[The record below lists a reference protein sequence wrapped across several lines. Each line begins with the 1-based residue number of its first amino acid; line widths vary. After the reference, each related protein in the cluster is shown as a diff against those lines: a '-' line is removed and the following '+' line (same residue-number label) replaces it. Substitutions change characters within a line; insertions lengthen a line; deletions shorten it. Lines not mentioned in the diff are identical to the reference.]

1 MEPLKGKWI
10 KTWLATRSGIW
21 TTGIVLLFLLSP
33 AGRAAAPQEAE
44 VSAQQESATASPQ
57 SEEGFV
63 EVERQTPFGT
73 QRFLVPQSSAPRQQQ
88 PPPESQPV
96 PQADAPPTAV
106 PVPPAGAVDPT
117 APPAALPQQQQAPPV
132 ATAAPQAAQAS
143 PTAPI
148 ALHLENAELLQVIGI
163 IAAELQ
169 MNYVVDPQVEG
180 RVHINT
186 LGQLQ
191 RDDLF
196 PLLQMILRINGATA
210 VQTGNFYRIV
220 PLQDVQ
226 RLPLA
231 PLIDPAAANLPED
244 DRMVM
249 NIVPLQYVSAAD
261 MTQILT
267 PFLADGGHLF
277 SQQQGNVLIVTDSS
291 RNMRRLLEL
300 VGLFD
305 SETFLGRRARLY
317 SVTHSGAL
325 RLAAELQEVFSAY
338 ALSGSA
344 AAIRFIPIERINSI
358 LAVTASPGLYPEV
371 QKWMEQ
377 LDQPFRETGIRNFI
391 YKVENAKAE
400 DLASV
405 LSSLHGNVPY
415 PPYPQAAMADP
426 AAAPAPGMASL
437 SQQGMA
443 TPQLTIPG
451 AGFPA
456 MGFATEPAM
465 LSHVRIVPDPVN
477 NQLVIQAT
485 AQEYEEIRQT
495 LRDLDIIPRQVMIE
509 AKVFEVDL
517 TGALSAGVSAFLQN
531 RSNAERKLTASFA
544 TALNVTVGTLIGRT
558 RELLLFLNAAE
569 TRSQARVISAPAILA
584 SDNIAASI
592 SVGTEIPMLTSQAL
606 VGGAQSQGT
615 NLFTNTIQNRDTG
628 VLLNIT
634 PRINSSGLVN
644 LRINQEVSAP
654 LAAVAGGIQS
664 PSIQKR
670 SISTQVVVGDGET
683 IALGGIIQET
693 RTFSNSRVPLLG
705 RIPYLGILFGSTS
718 VSSQK
723 TELIILL
730 TPTVIRNPLEAQR
743 ATTELRDKLKE
754 LQRLLAEEEEQ
765 QQEQR

>member
-1 MEPLKGKWI
+1 M
-10 KTWLATRSGIW
+10 ATRSGRW
-21 TTGIVLLFLLSP
+21 TTAIVLLFLLSP
-33 AGRAAAPQEAE
+33 AGRAAVPQEGQ
-44 VSAQQESATASPQ
+44 VSDQQPDATASPQ
-57 SEEGFV
+57 SEEEFV
-63 EVERQTPFGT
+63 EVELQTPFGT
-73 QRFLVPQSSAPRQQQ
+73 QRVRVPASSMPQQQ
-88 PPPESQPV
+88 PPQPQPV
-96 PQADAPPTAV
+96 PSADAPPPPEPQT
-106 PVPPAGAVDPT
+106 VPPAD
-117 APPAALPQQQQAPPV
+117 LPQQQEAP
-132 ATAAPQAAQAS
+132 AAAAAPQVAQVGPS
-143 PTAPI
+143 API
-148 ALHLENAELLQVIGI
+148 ALHLENAELLQVVGI

-180 RVHINT
+180 RVNINT
-186 LGQLQ
+186 LGELQ
-191 RDDLF
+191 REDLF

-210 VQTGNFYRIV
+210 VRTGNFYRIV

-226 RLPLA
+226 RLPLE
-231 PLIDPAAANLPED
+231 PLIDPAAADLPQD
-244 DRMVM
+244 DRMLM
-249 NIVPLQYVSAAD
+249 NIVPLQYVAAAD

-267 PFLADGGHLF
+267 PFLSDGGHLF
-277 SQQQGNVLIVTDSS
+277 NQQQGNILIITDSS
-291 RNMRRLLEL
+291 RSMRRLLEL
-300 VGLFD
+300 VALFD

-317 SVTHSGAL
+317 PVTHSEAL

-338 ALSGSA
+338 ALSGGA
-344 AAIRFIPIERINSI
+344 ASVRFVPIERINSI

-377 LDQPFRETGIRNFI
+377 LDQPYRESGIRNFI

-405 LSSLHGNVPY
+405 LSTLHGNVPY
-415 PPYPQAAMADP
+415 APYPQAAMAG
-426 AAAPAPGMASL
+426 AAAPPAPGMASL
-437 SQQGMA
+437 SQQGEA
-443 TPQLTIPG
+443 TPQLALPQMGLPG
-451 AGFPA
+451 SSFQ
-456 MGFATEPAM
+456 ATGLAAEPAV

-495 LRDLDIIPRQVMIE
+495 LRDLDIVPRQVMIE

-517 TGALSAGVSAFLQN
+517 SGALSAGVSAFLQN
-531 RSNAERKLTASFA
+531 RSDAQRKPTGSIAA
-544 TALNVTVGTLIGRT
+544 ALNVSVGTLIGRT

-569 TRSQARVISAPAILA
+569 LRSQARVISAPSLLA

-644 LRINQEVSAP
+644 LVINQEVSSP
-654 LAAVAGGIQS
+654 LAAAAGGIQS

-670 SISTQVVVGDGET
+670 SISTQVVVENGET

-693 RTFSNSRVPLLG
+693 RTLSSNRVPLLG
-705 RIPYLGILFGSTS
+705 RIPILGMLFGSTS

-730 TPTVIRNPLEAQR
+730 TPTVIRNSLEAQR

-754 LQRLLAEEEEQ
+754 LQRVLAEEEKKQQEEQ
-765 QQEQR
+765 QQE